1 MGGERRKKSD
11 GPPVAAKNQAAEM
24 KTEGRRLLTDIRQ
37 QCHEPGALNG
47 HLDCPLKGSAIAA
60 AFAAEEL
67 ALAGAHL
74 LEALNIF
81 VIDKGRPRA
90 AFLGAE
96 PAAILPPSSELFAD
110 HLIFALKY
118 A

>member
-1 MGGERRKKSD
+1 
-11 GPPVAAKNQAAEM
+11 VAAKNQAAEV
-24 KTEGRRLLTDIRQ
+24 KTLGRRLLADIWQ

-47 HLDCPLKGSAIAA
+47 HLDSPLKGSAIAA

-74 LEALNIF
+74 LEALNVF
-81 VIDKGRPRA
+81 VVDKGRPRA

-96 PAAILPPSSELFAD
+96 PAAIFPSPSELLAD